1 MKKIVFTLI
10 LFLILFLTGV
20 QAFAISKEIENALKL
35 NRINHFDEALQV
47 MEEALEQGKINPDI
61 TSAYTIGRILYRKGE
76 LYREMSQIT
85 VLAQIAHL
93 EQIRDR
99 EKALTDELKLY
110 LGIGYFFNGQYDDA
124 AGILNQVIKST
135 KIEASF
141 RSLAVVYLGSSYY
154 RTGEREKAQEFWK
167 KVGQDHGYAL
177 ATLGF
182 MYAYLGINPATAETA
197 VQRALNKAEP
207 MYRNSIEV
215 YHAYALMA
223 SGRFTDAYNE
233 IGGVVLDKPIF
244 FYKPDENTEIR
255 FYDLAVLDAYSRII
269 FGESIKNLEP
279 VVTASSGE
287 LASFASYYVAQM
299 YLYLEDYEQSLNFAS
314 RAQKLSVSSSLTMIR
329 AVSCESAA
337 YYLSGKERKGHRLIQ
352 REIEKIYGKPTFLL
366 EMMRVLITS
375 GIAFETVEDV
385 IRGAESYIYDAQW
398 DRTRRDTALLGEL
411 AFFSGDYTRALY
423 YLEQARDKGNKNK
436 IETNDPTF
444 LLKLSYVYY
453 NRENYSESL
462 EVLFS
467 LGKSFSGVRPLQDS
481 VQSVYSY
488 KQRGSGETLIE

>member
-1 MKKIVFTLI
+1 MLCVVSL
-10 LFLILFLTGV
+10 LFAL
-20 QAFAISKEIENALKL
+20 QAFAIPKEIENALKL

-47 MEEALEQGKINPDI
+47 IEEALEQGKINPDI

-99 EKALTDELKLY
+99 EKTLTDELKLY
-110 LGIGYFFNGQYDDA
+110 LGIGYFYGGRYADTA
-124 AGILNQVIKST
+124 AILNQVIKST
-135 KIEASF
+135 DIDAPL

-167 KVGQDHGYAL
+167 QVGQNHGYAL

-182 MYAYLGINPATAETA
+182 MYAYLGINPSAAEST
-197 VQRALNKAEP
+197 VQRALNRAEP
-207 MYRNSIEV
+207 IYRNSIEV
-215 YHAYALMA
+215 YHAYATMA
-223 SGRFTDAYNE
+223 SGRFTDAYNAIAE
-233 IGGVVLDKPIF
+233 VVLDRPIF
-244 FYKPDENTEIR
+244 FYKPDEVTEIR

-279 VVTASSGE
+279 VVSASSGE
-287 LASFASYYVAQM
+287 LASFASYYVSQM
-299 YLYLEDYEQSLNFAS
+299 YLYLEDYEQCLEFAS
-314 RAQKLSVSSSLTMIR
+314 KAQKLSVSSSLTMIR

-337 YYLSGKERKGHRLIQ
+337 YYLSGKERKGHRLIE

-375 GIAFETVEDV
+375 GVAFETVEDV
-385 IRGAESYIYDAQW
+385 ISGAESHIFDVQW
-398 DRTRRDTALLGEL
+398 DRTRRDMALLGEL
-411 AFFSGDYTRALY
+411 AFFSGDYTSALY

-453 NRENYSESL
+453 HRDNFSESL

-488 KQRGSGETLIE
+488 KQRGSGETIIE

>member
-1 MKKIVFTLI
+1 MKKIVLFII
-10 LFLILFLTGV
+10 LFLISV
-20 QAFAISKEIENALKL
+20 HAFAIPKEIENALKL

-47 MEEALEQGKINPDI
+47 IEEALAEGKINPDI

-99 EKALTDELKLY
+99 EKALTDELKLF
-110 LGIGYFFNGQYDDA
+110 LGIGYFFNNQYLDA
-124 AGILNQVIKST
+124 AGILNQVIKSR
-135 KIEASF
+135 KIEAPL
-141 RSLAVVYLGSSYY
+141 RSLAVVYLGSSYH
-154 RTGEREKAQEFWK
+154 RTGERDKAQEFWK
-167 KVGQDHGYAL
+167 QVDQDHAYAR

-182 MYAYLGINPATAETA
+182 MYTYLGINSSSAEATIL
-197 VQRALNKAEP
+197 RALDDAKP
-207 MYRNSIEV
+207 LYRNSIQV

-233 IGGVVLDKPIF
+233 IGEVNLDKPVY
-244 FYKPDENTEIR
+244 FYKPDDNTEIR
-255 FYDLAVLDAYSRII
+255 FYDLAVLEAYSRII

-287 LASFASYYVAQM
+287 LASFSSYYVAQM
-299 YLYLEDYEQSLNFAS
+299 YLYLEDYEKCFNFAS

-329 AVSCESAA
+329 AVSCESSA
-337 YYLSGKERKGHRLIQ
+337 YYLTGKERRGQRLIE
-352 REIEKIYGKPTFLL
+352 RETEKIYGKPSFLL

-375 GIAFETVEDV
+375 GVAYDTVRDV
-385 IRGAESYIYDAQW
+385 IKDAESYIYDTEW

-411 AFFSGDYTRALY
+411 AFFSGNYTRALY

-453 NRENYSESL
+453 NREDYSESL

-467 LGKSFSGVRPLQDS
+467 LGKSFSGVRPLQDA